1 MSMRIL
7 YILFLLAITCQLHS
21 QELPC
26 VKAGSEILALMIGEW
41 EVTAT
46 DRTSP
51 GNYEQN
57 QGKSL
62 ITWGISGCTLHE
74 VYQGTFKSHR
84 YAVEY
89 VSYLNDSLSTQRTFF
104 DSEHGNL
111 MAFSGEIKEKS
122 IVNHWY
128 RNPEKKRMQVK
139 NEIRFVSD
147 DSFEN
152 ITHLSTD
159 YGKTWQLTHR
169 WVYSR

>member
-1 MSMRIL
+1 MKL
-7 YILFLLAITCQLHS
+7 YISCVLALFVLNVRG

-26 VKAGSEILALMIGEW
+26 VKPGTEVLAGMVGEW
-41 EVTAT
+41 NIAAT

-51 GNYEQN
+51 GNYEEN
-57 QGKSL
+57 QGKST
-62 ITWGISGCTLHE
+62 ITWGITGCSLHE
-74 VYQGTFKSHR
+74 MYQGTFKGHD

-89 VSYLNDSLSTQRTFF
+89 VTYLNDSLSTQRTFF

-111 MAFSGEIKEKS
+111 MAFAGEIGEKS
-122 IVNHWY
+122 ILNRWY

-139 NEIRFVSD
+139 NEIRLISK

-159 YGKTWQLTHR
+159 YGKTWQLTHK
-169 WVYSR
+169 WVYRK